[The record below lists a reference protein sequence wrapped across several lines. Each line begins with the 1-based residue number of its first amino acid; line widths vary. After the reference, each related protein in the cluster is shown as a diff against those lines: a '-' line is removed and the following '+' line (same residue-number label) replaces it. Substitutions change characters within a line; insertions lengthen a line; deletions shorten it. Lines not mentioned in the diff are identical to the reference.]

1 MRRAGPTNVMRAFPK
16 GEPQPALIVVSRP
29 ELFVVCLPMHPETL
43 KRHLE
48 DVEERVA
55 QNVPLVIEQRTLVAR
70 VEREGRDTEAAR
82 ARELLALLEESL
94 RLHIAD
100 RDRLRELREYQI
112 GSQDAPPAK
121 WALQPPEGGGGS

>member
-1 MRRAGPTNVMRAFPK
+1 MSRCDGLCPRG
-16 GEPQPALIVVSRP
+16 VSRP
-29 ELFVVCLPMHPETL
+29 ELFVVCLYMHAETL

-70 VEREGRDTEAAR
+70 LERVGRDTEAAR

>member
-1 MRRAGPTNVMRAFPK
+1 
-16 GEPQPALIVVSRP
+16 
-29 ELFVVCLPMHPETL
+29 VVCLYMHAETL

-70 VEREGRDTEAAR
+70 LERIGRDKEAAR

-112 GSQDAPPAK
+112 GSSTSQDAPPPPCGHCDHRRAVAEATSPADLSLIAAK
-121 WALQPPEGGGGS
+121 QRAASAGAQL